1 MSTLSALLAE
11 HTDLPGDAV
20 NHLQRVVG
28 EWQLLA
34 DLSFADFLLWVSD
47 GHENQV
53 EEEQPPGF
61 RAAVCVAQCR
71 PTTAP
76 TVYPGDFVG
85 TTVSGFDHPEILN
98 TLDDGEI
105 LREEDPRWFEN
116 TPLTREVFPVRSGG
130 QVIAVLTRDTNL
142 AQPRVPSA
150 LEMSY
155 MDCAEDLCQM
165 INEGTFP
172 LREDLVGIQSSP
184 RAGDGMIRI
193 AVDGTVTYASPN
205 ALSAYHRMGLNSELA
220 GQNLAAVTRTLI
232 SDPFDAQE
240 MGTRL
245 QSVIATESSMRM
257 EVDARGATVLF
268 RGLPL
273 YPHNEAAGA
282 LILVRDV
289 TEVKRRDRALLSKD
303 ATIREI
309 HHRVKNNLQTVAA
322 LLRLQARRTT
332 NEEARL
338 ALAESVRRVSS
349 IALVHDT
356 LSMSVDEQVNLDEV
370 IDRLVPMMVD
380 VASVSTPISVK
391 REGSL
396 GVMAADKAT
405 PLVMVLTELVQ
416 NAIEHAFDQGY
427 SAVATIAAGLDSPPG
442 PVPEPGRIVLRAE
455 RSARW
460 LDVVI
465 HDNGSGLPDGFS
477 LERSDRLGLQIV
489 RTLVAAELG
498 GSLGLHESATGGTDA
513 VLRVPLGR
521 RRS

>member
-20 NHLQRVVG
+20 NHLQRLVG
-28 EWQLLA
+28 EWQLVA
-34 DLSFADFLLWVSD
+34 DLSFSDVLMWVATGD
-47 GHENQV
+47 LDEAEGQDDLA
-53 EEEQPPGF
+53 G
-61 RAAVCVAQCR
+61 AKAVCVAQCR
-71 PTTAP
+71 PTTSP
-76 TVYPGDFVG
+76 TVYSHDRVG
-85 TTVSGFDHPEILN
+85 SSVDWADHPELVAAM
-98 TLDDGEI
+98 LRGEI
-105 LREEDPRWFEN
+105 LREDTPRWYEG
-116 TPLTREVFPVRSGG
+116 TPLAREAIPVRSGG
-130 QVIAVLTRDTNL
+130 QIIAVLTRDTSL
-142 AQPRVPSA
+142 AQLRVPSA
-150 LEMSY
+150 LEMAYIACS
-155 MDCAEDLCQM
+155 ADLCQM
-165 INEGTFP
+165 ICDGSFP

-184 RAGDGMIRI
+184 RAGDGLIRI
-193 AVDGTVTYASPN
+193 DVEGTVAYASPN
-205 ALSAYHRMGLNSELA
+205 ALSAFHRMGLSTEIA
-220 GQNLAAVTRTLI
+220 GQNLSAVTRPLI

-240 MGTRL
+240 FGVRL
-245 QSVIATESSMRM
+245 QAVTARESSMRM
-257 EVDARGATVLF
+257 EIDARGATVLF
-268 RGLPL
+268 RALPL
-273 YPHNEAAGA
+273 YPQSEPAGA
-282 LILVRDV
+282 LVLVRDI

-322 LLRLQARRTT
+322 LLRLQVRRTT
-332 NEEARL
+332 NEEARQ

-356 LSMSVDEQVNLDEV
+356 LSMSVDEQVNLDDV

-380 VASVSTPISVK
+380 VATVGMPIAVR

-396 GVMAADKAT
+396 GVMPADKAT

-416 NAIEHAFDQGY
+416 NAIEHAFNLG
-427 SAVATIAAGLDSPPG
+427 
-442 PVPEPGRIVLRAE
+442 VPEDLESAESSDREVPGEIVLRAE

-465 HDNGSGLPDGFS
+465 HDNGNGLPEGFS

-498 GSLGLHESATGGTDA
+498 GSLGLHESEAGGTDA

-521 RRS
+521 RRA